1 MAKKDYE
8 EKIEELLE
16 GSEKENVEVEIE
28 VKDTEQDLQDL
39 VGVLKSE
46 MDDAKD
52 FINQVGQERA
62 ESTEYYLGNE
72 PESTSSLQSEFISTD
87 VRDTVLF
94 MLPQIMRTF
103 FGTKKVV
110 EFVPKGPEDIALAEQ
125 QTDYINYLIQEK
137 NPGFQ
142 VLYSAFKD
150 ALVRKTGFV
159 KVFWDDSVKATTHEY
174 TGLDPQSYQALVLDP
189 NVEIVQESVTMEK
202 IIQIDPLSGEQV
214 EMEIPAK
221 YDLVIRRLKPKDQ
234 VCIEA
239 VPPEEIL
246 IARHARTLEEASY
259 VAHRMI
265 KSASELVAM
274 GYDYDEIEEYIGYTG
289 SSLDPEA
296 FEEIEARNPFDNMV
310 YPDRTD
316 SGGKDALYIEHYIN
330 YDFDGDG
337 IDERIRVCTIGNGLH
352 VLNVEQWDELPIC
365 MFCPDPEP
373 HTAIGSCPADYLKP
387 IQAAKSQIMRDT
399 LDSLGH
405 SIFPRM
411 AVVEGQVNIDDVLN
425 TDIGQPIRVRAPG
438 MVQPFSV
445 PFVGKEA
452 FPVLGYLDESKEN
465 RTGVS
470 KASAG
475 LNADA
480 LQSSTKAAVAAT
492 MSGAQGRIELICRH
506 FAEGGLKDMFK
517 IVNNLVIKHQNA
529 QDVFRLNGKFIPVDP
544 RYWDSDKDMIVNV
557 AISKSSD
564 EEKFA
569 VLTQVAG
576 KQEQIMQLLGPSNPL
591 VSLQQYANTL
601 TKFVELAGF
610 KDSSQF
616 FNAEVPPM
624 PPQQPPEE
632 QKPDATEMLAQA
644 EAMKAQVSAQKAMI
658 DAETD
663 RMKII
668 MDDDRQRDIEEA
680 QIRLKAA
687 ELMAKYGAQVN
698 IAEINAIME
707 RDRETIRQTAKA
719 QSQGL
724 FTGNVPPQ
732 NL

>member
-1 MAKKDYE
+1 MAKKIKE
-8 EKIEELLE
+8 ETIK
-16 GSEKENVEVEIE
+16 VEVQEAT
-28 VKDTEQDLQDL
+28 DMDNL
-39 VGVLKSE
+39 VGVIKSE

-52 FINQVGQERA
+52 FIHQVGSERA

-72 PESTSSLQSEFISTD
+72 PEGTSTLQSEYVSTD
-87 VRDTVLF
+87 VRESVLF
-94 MLPQIMRTF
+94 MLPSIMRTF
-103 FGTKKVV
+103 FGTKKIV
-110 EFVPKGPEDIALAEQ
+110 EFVPKGPEDIQLAEQ
-125 QTDYINYLIQEK
+125 QTDYINYLIREK

-142 VLYSAFKD
+142 VLYDVFKD

-159 KVFWDDSVKATTHEY
+159 KVFWDDSITATTHEY
-174 TGLDPQSYQALVLDP
+174 SNIDPQSYQALILDK
-189 NVEIVQESVTMEK
+189 NVEVIEESATQET
-202 IIQIDPLSGEQV
+202 ITTFDPISGEEVTQ
-214 EMEIPAK
+214 EIPVS
-221 YDLVIRRLKPKDQ
+221 YDLTIRRLKPKDQ
-234 VCIEA
+234 VCIES

-246 IARHARTLEEASY
+246 ISRHARTIETASY

-265 KSASELVAM
+265 KSVSELIAM
-274 GYDYDEIEEYIGYTG
+274 GYDPEEIEEFAGYGG
-289 SSLDPEA
+289 SSLDPESY
-296 FEEIEARNPFDNMV
+296 EEEQARNPFDNMV
-310 YPDRTD
+310 YPDRND
-316 SGGKDALYIEHYIN
+316 AGGKDVYYVEHYLY

-337 IDERIRVCTIGNGLH
+337 IDERIRVCTAGDGLH
-352 VLNVEQWDELPIC
+352 VLNVEPWDELPIC

-411 AVVEGQVNIDDVLN
+411 GIVEGQVNVDDVLN
-425 TDIGQPIRVRAPG
+425 TDIGQPIRMRAPG
-438 MVQPFSV
+438 MVQPFAV

-475 LNADA
+475 LNAEA
-480 LQSSTKAAVAAT
+480 LQSTTSAAVTAT
-492 MSGAQGRIELICRH
+492 MSGAQGRVELICRH
-506 FAEGGLKDMFK
+506 FAEGGLKAMFK
-517 IVNNLVIKHQNA
+517 TVNNLVIKHQNA

-544 RYWDSDKDMIVNV
+544 RYWDSDKDMVVNV

-564 EEKFA
+564 QEKFQ

-576 KQEQIMQLLGPSNPL
+576 KQEQILQLLGPQNPL
-591 VSLQQYANTL
+591 VSMQQYANTL
-601 TKFVELAGF
+601 TRMIELAGF
-610 KDSSQF
+610 QDAQSF
-616 FNAEVPPM
+616 INTEVPPM
-624 PPQQPPEE
+624 PPMPQEPPQPDP
-632 QKPDATEMLAQA
+632 AALLAQA
-644 EAMKAQVSAQKAMI
+644 EAQKAQVQAQKAII

-680 QIRLKAA
+680 QLRVKAL
-687 ELMAKYGAQVN
+687 ELQAKYGAQIN

-707 RDRETIRQTAKA
+707 RDRENIRQNAKDQA
-719 QSQGL
+719 QGL
-724 FTGNVPPQ
+724 FTGNVPPTQ
-732 NL
+732 NI

>member
-1 MAKKDYE
+1 MAKK
-8 EKIEELLE
+8 KV
-16 GSEKENVEVEIE
+16 KEIE
-28 VKDTEQDLQDL
+28 AEIEMQLDEESSMIDL
-39 VGVLKSE
+39 VGVIKSE

-52 FINQVGQERA
+52 FIHQVGEERS
-62 ESTEYYLGNE
+62 ESTEYYLGSE
-72 PESTSSLQSEFISTD
+72 PEATSTLQSEFISTD

-94 MLPQIMRTF
+94 MLPSIMRTF

-110 EFVPKGPEDIALAEQ
+110 EFVPNGPEDIPLAEQ
-125 QTDYINYLIQEK
+125 QTDYINYIVQQK
-137 NPGFQ
+137 NQGFN
-142 VLYSAFKD
+142 VMYSAFKD

-159 KVFWDDSVKATTHEY
+159 KGFWDDSITASTHEY

-189 NVEIVQESVTMEK
+189 NVEIVEESVTMET
-202 IIQIDPLSGEQV
+202 ITTVDPVSGEEVVQ
-214 EMEIPAK
+214 EIPAM
-221 YDLVIRRLKPKDQ
+221 YDITIRRVKAKNQ
-234 VCIEA
+234 VCLEA
-239 VPPEEIL
+239 IPPEEVL
-246 IARHARTLEEASY
+246 ISRHARDIKSASY

-265 KSASELVAM
+265 KSVSELVAM
-274 GYDYDEIEEYIGYTG
+274 GYDQDEIEEYASYAGKA
-289 SSLDPEA
+289 LDPESYD
-296 FEEIEARNPFDNMV
+296 EQQARNPFDNMV
-310 YPDRTD
+310 YPDRND
-316 SGGKDALYIEHYIN
+316 SGGKDVLYIEHYLF

-337 IDERIRVCTIGNGLH
+337 IDERIRVCTVGDGLH
-352 VLNVEQWDELPIC
+352 VLNVEQWDDLPIV

-506 FAEGGLKDMFK
+506 FAEGGMKDLFTL
-517 IVNNLVIKHQNA
+517 INNLVIKHQNS

-544 RYWDSDKDMIVNV
+544 RYWNADKDLIVNV

-569 VLTQVAG
+569 ILGSLAN
-576 KQEQIMQLLGPSNPL
+576 KQEQILQTLGANNPV

-601 TKFVELAGF
+601 SRMIEMAGF
-610 KDSSQF
+610 KDPESF
-616 FNAEVPPM
+616 INTEVPPM
-624 PPQQPPEE
+624 PPVSEE
-632 QKPDATEMLAQA
+632 TKPDATEILAQA
-644 EAMKAQVSAQKAMI
+644 EAMKAQNQAQKAII

-668 MDDDRQRDIEEA
+668 MDDDRQRDEAEA

-687 ELMAKYGAQVN
+687 ELLAKYGTQVN

-707 RDRETIRQTAKA
+707 RDRETIRQTAKDQA
-719 QSQGL
+719 QGL
-724 FTGNVPPQ
+724 FTGNVPQ
-732 NL
+732 NI

>member
-1 MAKKDYE
+1 MAEKKV
-8 EKIEELLE
+8 K
-16 GSEKENVEVEIE
+16 EIE
-28 VKDTEQDLQDL
+28 AEIEMKLDEESSMIDL
-39 VGVLKSE
+39 VGVIKSE

-52 FINQVGQERA
+52 FIHQVGEERA
-62 ESTEYYLGNE
+62 ESTEYYLGGE
-72 PESTSSLQSEFISTD
+72 PEATSTLQSEFISTD

-94 MLPQIMRTF
+94 MLPSIMRTF

-110 EFVPKGPEDIALAEQ
+110 EFVPNGPEDIPLAEQ
-125 QTDYINYLIQEK
+125 QTDYINYIVQQK
-137 NPGFQ
+137 NQGFN
-142 VLYSAFKD
+142 VMYSAFKD

-159 KVFWDDSVKATTHEY
+159 KGFWDDSITASTHEY

-189 NVEIVQESVTMEK
+189 NVEIVEESVTMET
-202 IIQIDPLSGEQV
+202 ITTLDPVSGEEVVQ
-214 EMEIPAK
+214 EIPAM
-221 YDLVIRRLKPKDQ
+221 YDITIRRVKAKNQ
-234 VCIEA
+234 VCLEA
-239 VPPEEIL
+239 IPPEEVL
-246 IARHARTLEEASY
+246 ISRHARDIKSASY

-265 KSASELVAM
+265 KSVSELVAM
-274 GYDYDEIEEYIGYTG
+274 GYDQDEIEEYASYAGTA
-289 SSLDPEA
+289 LDPESYD
-296 FEEIEARNPFDNMV
+296 EQQARNPFDNMV
-310 YPDRTD
+310 YPDRND
-316 SGGKDALYIEHYIN
+316 SGGKDVLYIEHYLF

-337 IDERIRVCTIGNGLH
+337 IDERIRVCTVGDGLH
-352 VLNVEQWDELPIC
+352 VLNVEQWDDLPIV

-506 FAEGGLKDMFK
+506 FAEGGMKDLFTL
-517 IVNNLVIKHQNA
+517 INNLVIKHQNA
-529 QDVFRLNGKFIPVDP
+529 QDVFRLNGKFVPVDP
-544 RYWDSDKDMIVNV
+544 RYWNADKDLIVNV

-569 VLTQVAG
+569 ILGSVAG
-576 KQEQIMQLLGPSNPL
+576 KQEQILQTLGPSNPM

-601 TKFVELAGF
+601 SRMIEIAGF
-610 KDSSQF
+610 KDPESF
-616 FNAEVPPM
+616 INTEVPPM
-624 PPQQPPEE
+624 PPAPE
-632 QKPDATEMLAQA
+632 QTKPDAAELLAQA
-644 EAMKAQVSAQKAMI
+644 EAMKAQNQAQKAII

-668 MDDDRQRDIEEA
+668 MDDDRNRDEAEA

-687 ELMAKYGAQVN
+687 ELLAKYGTQVN

-707 RDRETIRQTAKA
+707 RDRENIRQTAKDQA
-719 QSQGL
+719 QGL
-724 FTGNVPPQ
+724 FTGNVPQ
-732 NL
+732 NI